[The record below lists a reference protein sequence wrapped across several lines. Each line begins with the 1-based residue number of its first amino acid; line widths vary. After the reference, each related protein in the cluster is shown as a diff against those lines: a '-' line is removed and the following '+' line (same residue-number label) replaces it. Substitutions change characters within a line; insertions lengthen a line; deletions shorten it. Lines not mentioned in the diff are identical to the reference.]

1 MSSDALWLAVGFLAQ
16 LMFFLRFLIQW
27 IATERKR
34 ESTIPQ
40 SFWYLS
46 VAGAIGLLTYA
57 IHRKDPVFIVGPSAG
72 LLIYLRNIYFLRRS
86 TDQRIS
92 KNQ

>member
-1 MSSDALWLAVGFLAQ
+1 MSSDALWLAVGLLAQ

-27 IATERKR
+27 IVSERKK

-57 IHRKDPVFIVGPSAG
+57 IHRKDPVFIIGPSAG
-72 LLIYLRNIYFLRRS
+72 LLIYLRNIYLLKR
-86 TDQRIS
+86 S